1 MARVIGTGGAAR
13 AVIAGLAGHGFVLVL
28 AARNPDK
35 ARALLDELDPKGE
48 HHAVDIAHFAEPT
61 DFAFDD
67 REGICDLVVNASL
80 LGMTGQPPLAFDWS
94 HAPPGSV
101 AYDIVTSPLD
111 TQFLQD
117 ARAAGLRTI
126 DGLAMLIGQADYAFA
141 HFFGQRPPRTRD
153 GELRRRI
160 TGG

>member
-1 MARVIGTGGAAR
+1 
-13 AVIAGLAGHGFVLVL
+13 
-28 AARNPDK
+28 
-35 ARALLDELDPKGE
+35 
-48 HHAVDIAHFAEPT
+48 
-61 DFAFDD
+61 
-67 REGICDLVVNASL
+67 
-80 LGMTGQPPLAFDWS
+80 MTGQPPLVFDWS